1 MATTIPFQN
10 VPHSSSLFLDYLYH
24 FDRVAS
30 FYESAPYL
38 PSSYSTVA
46 SGLAAV
52 DWKREELCAIL
63 WRQNQ
68 AFGSSDSTFENVAR
82 LRHSGT
88 FAVVTGQQVGLFGGP
103 AFTISKALTAVRLA
117 THLTEQGLPAVPIF
131 WLATEDHDLA
141 EVAGA
146 GTFDADYNLLV
157 LADRGDSPGPRSPVG
172 NVRLTPESVQ
182 ALDLLENSLPPGPP
196 RDALLRDLRETYTP
210 GSTWAQAFARFMA
223 RLLGRWGVIL
233 LDPLDPAVHQ
243 LTSGIYAQ
251 ALERAPDLRAQ
262 LLARS
267 QALTKSGYH
276 AQVKVSDDSTLVFLT
291 REGNR
296 FPIHQQDGACFLE
309 DTEKVPLEDWRSELA
324 ANPLA
329 FSPNVLLRPLVQ
341 DLLLPTLAQVAG
353 PSELAYL
360 AQAQVLYPAFN
371 RRQPVL
377 FPRAAFTLLDARV
390 ERWLDK
396 YHLSVEDIWRGDEH
410 LQRKIAALALSEG
423 WAERFD
429 QTQQEMAALF
439 ARLHGDIERLDPTLL
454 EVLKHAQE
462 KTIYQMDRLR
472 GKVNRAAL
480 ARSELLVRHAQ
491 SLSRFLMPQKDLQ
504 ERRLAG
510 VYFLGRAGYELLERL
525 RAQIELESPGHQ
537 VLNL

>member
-1 MATTIPFQN
+1 MVTTIPFQN
-10 VPHSSSLFLDYLYH
+10 VPHSSLLFLDYLYR
-24 FDRVAS
+24 FERVS
-30 FYESAPYL
+30 EFYTSSPYSS
-38 PSSYSTVA
+38 SSYSTVA

-52 DWKREELCAIL
+52 EWNREELCAIL
-63 WRQNQ
+63 LRQNQ

-82 LRHSGT
+82 LREAGT

-141 EVAGA
+141 EVAEA
-146 GTFDADYNLLV
+146 GTFDGEYNLLA
-157 LADRGDSPGPRSPVG
+157 LADRGDSPGPRAPVG

-182 ALDLLENSLPPGPP
+182 ALDLLENSLPPGPS

-210 GSTWAQAFARFMA
+210 GSTWAQAFGAFMA

-233 LDPLDPAVHQ
+233 MDPLDPAVHQ
-243 LTSGIYAQ
+243 LASGIYAQ
-251 ALERAPDLRAQ
+251 ALDRAPELRAQ
-262 LLARS
+262 LLERS

-276 AQVKVSDDSTLVFLT
+276 AQVKVAEDSTLVFLT

-296 FPIHQQDGACFLE
+296 YPIHQQDGAFYLE
-309 DTEKVPLEDWRSELA
+309 DTEKVPLGDWRSELA

-360 AQAQVLYPAFN
+360 AQAQVLYPAFK
-371 RRQPVL
+371 RPQPVL

-396 YHLSVEDIWRGDEH
+396 YRLGVEDIWQGEEH
-410 LQRKIAALALSEG
+410 LQGKIAALALSEG
-423 WAERFD
+423 WAERFN

-480 ARSELLVRHAQ
+480 ARSELLLRHAQ
-491 SLSRFLMPQKDLQ
+491 ALSRFLMPKKDLQ
-504 ERRLAG
+504 ERRVAG
-510 VYFLGRAGYELLERL
+510 VYFLGRAGYDLLERL
-525 RAQIELESPGHQ
+525 RAEVKLESPGHQ
-537 VLNL
+537 VVSL